1 MKKVRDE
8 AVRADLLHDL
18 NALSIAWSPENSTAA
33 RALFFNKWEAVADPV
48 TLQVISHFKTNW
60 NRNHLAKWSRCDAP
74 NCVVNNNG
82 LEATNKVLKD
92 DVTQRQL
99 LPVITFFTVK

>member
-18 NALSIAWSPENSTAA
+18 SALSIAWSPENSTAA
-33 RALFFNKWEAVADPV
+33 RTLFFNKCEAVADPV

-60 NRNHLAKWSRCDAP
+60 NDNHLAK
-74 NCVVNNNG
+74 
-82 LEATNKVLKD
+82 
-92 DVTQRQL
+92 
-99 LPVITFFTVK
+99 